1 MNNRGV
7 GPRKMLR
14 GKNDC
19 FRRAVSVLAAAVLA
33 LGAMAGGSAQATERM
48 RQRVVITNDYGGSV
62 SARAQ
67 QISAMRSAGQ
77 AVAVPYG
84 NCMSACTM
92 YLGLPGTCVGPNAVF
107 GFHGPK
113 AGSGI
118 GLPKAEFERWSQ
130 VMASYYPA
138 PLREWFLREGR
149 YHTVDYIAISG
160 AELIRMGVARCA

>member
-1 MNNRGV
+1 MNNLGM
-7 GPRKMLR
+7 GPRKSLR
-14 GKNDC
+14 GMKGH

-33 LGAMAGGSAQATERM
+33 LGAMEIGSAQATERM

-77 AVAVPYG
+77 TVAVPHG
-84 NCMSACTM
+84 ACMSSCTM
-92 YLGLPGTCVGPNAVF
+92 YLGLPGACVGPSAVF

-113 AGSGI
+113 AQSGI
-118 GLPKAEFERWSQ
+118 GLSQAEFERWSQ

-149 YHTVDYIAISG
+149 YHTIDYIAISG
-160 AELIRMGVARCA
+160 AELIRMGVARCV